1 MSGSVPFT
9 LRKIDHVVLRVAD
22 REKSLAFYQGVL
34 GCPVAMVQDKIG
46 LYQVRAGD
54 SLIDLIPLDEPLG
67 RLGGAGPAEE
77 GRNVDHF
84 ALQVTPF
91 DEPAIRAHLAAHN
104 VEITSAGQ
112 RYGAE
117 GLGPSIYIKDP
128 DGNVV
133 ELKGPAS
140 P

>member
-1 MSGSVPFT
+1 MSIPFT
-9 LRKIDHVVLRVAD
+9 LRKLDHVVLRVAD
-22 REKSLAFYQGVL
+22 RERSLAFYCNVV
-34 GCPVAMVQDKIG
+34 GCTVDKIQDRIG

-54 SLIDLIPLDEPLG
+54 SLIDLVPLDEPLG
-67 RLGGAGPAEE
+67 RLGGAGPGRE

-91 DEPAIRAHLAAHN
+91 DEPAIRAHLLAHG
-104 VEITSAGQ
+104 VQITDAGQ

-117 GLGPSIYIKDP
+117 GDGPSIYIRDP

-140 P
+140 H

>member
-1 MSGSVPFT
+1 MTTSPPFA

-22 REKSLAFYQGVL
+22 REKSLAFYRDML
-34 GCPVAMVQDKIG
+34 GCPVDHVQDKIG

-54 SLIDLIPLDEPLG
+54 SLIDLIPLNEPLG
-67 RLGGAGPAEE
+67 KLGGAGPAEE

-91 DEPAIRAHLAAHN
+91 DEAKIRAHLAAHN
-104 VEITSAGQ
+104 IEIASAGQ

-117 GLGPSIYIKDP
+117 GMGPSIYIKDP

-133 ELKGPAS
+133 ELKGPPA
-140 P
+140 